1 MYRDARLTDY
11 DKVCQ
16 ALRML
21 SPGRF
26 QVWLLKPWQK
36 AGLLDC
42 IVKDQIELPKRPQTG
57 RARARTFDFCEDSDY
72 IYASFMQAY
81 GIDLVDC
88 QGKLHW
94 KKFIALFQGLPE
106 GTKIR
111 EVMRIRGMELPKPT
125 KHNQKE
131 IQELMELKSYYALGY
146 REEDTGNG
154 LDRLFATLEGMAQ

>member
-1 MYRDARLTDY
+1 MYRDTRLSDY

-21 SPGRF
+21 SPERF
-26 QVWLLKPWQK
+26 RVWLLKPWQK

-42 IVKDQIELPKRPQTG
+42 IVKEQIELPKRPQVG
-57 RARARTFDFCEDSDY
+57 KQAARTFDFYEDSDY

-81 GIDLVDC
+81 GIDLVEH

-94 KKFIALFQGLPE
+94 KKFIALFQGLPD

-111 EVMRIRGMELPKPT
+111 EVMRIRGMEVPVPT

-131 IQELMELKSYYALGY
+131 IQNLLELKSYYALGY
-146 REEDTGNG
+146 REDNVKEG